1 MPVGGHPLQCLR
13 YWSVNLG
20 KIHRRFLADAD
31 VRRRLGFF
39 LRNELPKRDGP
50 KQDLQS
56 QNFSKK
62 KIQFF
67 CSAAGTTWRVWT
79 VHRLVHEFRHR
90 PSYRAPYT
98 SKFFRK
104 KDRTDFPHPCFLKVF
119 PRGVSS
125 RCFLK
130 VFPAHVC
137 SLNLS

>member
-13 YWSVNLG
+13 YWSANLG

-31 VRRRLGFF
+31 VSRRLGFF

-56 QNFSKK
+56 QNFAKK

-79 VHRLVHEFRHR
+79 VHRPVHEFRHR
-90 PSYRAPYT
+90 PSFRAPYT
-98 SKFFRK
+98 
-104 KDRTDFPHPCFLKVF
+104 DRTDFPHPYIRKSQSLLSMPTCLLVGRVNDSGRK
-119 PRGVSS
+119 
-125 RCFLK
+125 RC
-130 VFPAHVC
+130 P
-137 SLNLS
+137 